1 MISIDNIIKGKIDN
15 TIFEALKQILNYKK
29 ITQQEFI
36 ENAVKD
42 FILKNLDLIIKNEN
56 KENKELK

>member
-1 MISIDNIIKGKIDN
+1 MISIDNVIKGKIDN

-42 FILKNLDLIIKNEN
+42 FILKNLDLIIKKEN
-56 KENKELK
+56 KENKGLK

>member
-42 FILKNLDLIIKNEN
+42 FILKNLDLIIKKEN
-56 KENKELK
+56 KENKGLK

>member
-56 KENKELK
+56 KENKGLK

>member
-1 MISIDNIIKGKIDN
+1 MISIDNVIKGKIDN

-56 KENKELK
+56 KENKGLK